1 MGDQADHRSRSPAL
15 NRVEVGVEI
24 PLPGP
29 GYCVAIDPTGA
40 LREADP
46 APAVAQGHRRDAEWV
61 ALAGSCRRHGLYSLT
76 GLCSAK
82 KKIGQKQPNIVGLE
96 RAINAGSIYCG
107 AQGNS
112 KRSKQAADE

>member
-1 MGDQADHRSRSPAL
+1 MSILTSR
-15 NRVEVGVEI
+15 
-24 PLPGP
+24 
-29 GYCVAIDPTGA
+29 A

-46 APAVAQGHRRDAEWV
+46 APAVAQGHRCDAEWV

-112 KRSKQAADE
+112 KRSKQPRMNK